1 MERTNS
7 WELFGRLRSTLHA
20 APLGVQRWRW
30 WLWEFKKLES
40 ECDAKLLVFCV
51 FSYFSTNICQKLT
64 VPGNQGLKKISI
76 FIIQLSYLPSKYVH
90 FSMEKNHTNLQY
102 VSMATKK
109 NHQWKPSLLRHGSA
123 PRNFWFRAHDRF
135 VQVAD
140 PKKWT
145 FKKRDEFWRYL
156 IWMVPLLG
164 LKMAQHFQST

>member
-51 FSYFSTNICQKLT
+51 FSYFSINICQKLT

-76 FIIQLSYLPSKYVH
+76 FIIQLSYLPSMFIFQWRKTIQIFNMFQWQPKKTINGNH
-90 FSMEKNHTNLQY
+90 LCWGMEALQETFGF
-102 VSMATKK
+102 ALTTDLFR
-109 NHQWKPSLLRHGSA
+109 WPT
-123 PRNFWFRAHDRF
+123 PRNG
-135 VQVAD
+135 
-140 PKKWT
+140 
-145 FKKRDEFWRYL
+145 
-156 IWMVPLLG
+156 PLKNVMNFEG
-164 LKMAQHFQST
+164 I

>member
-1 MERTNS
+1 MRCKVVSVLCVQLFFYKHMPKTNS
-7 WELFGRLRSTLHA
+7 SW
-20 APLGVQRWRW
+20 
-30 WLWEFKKLES
+30 K
-40 ECDAKLLVFCV
+40 
-51 FSYFSTNICQKLT
+51 
-64 VPGNQGLKKISI
+64 PGFEKNLN
-76 FIIQLSYLPSKYVH
+76 FYYTTFLPAKYVH

-145 FKKRDEFWRYL
+145 FKKRDEF
-156 IWMVPLLG
+156 
-164 LKMAQHFQST
+164 